1 MPKQNARMVGINR
14 KDLTI
19 ALNDVDFC
27 LRVHTTGYRNIF
39 TPNAMM
45 YHHESISRGTEDTPE
60 KQKRFSQEV
69 KFMINQYDVLN
80 KNKLPVDL
88 FYNPNLTSAH
98 ENFSI
103 NSDINNI
110 RDGIEEHDRAISQAS
125 FYKRNRKASL

>member
-1 MPKQNARMVGINR
+1 
-14 KDLTI
+14 
-19 ALNDVDFC
+19 
-27 LRVHTTGYRNIF
+27 
-39 TPNAMM
+39 MM

-60 KQKRFSQEV
+60 KQRRFSQEIR
-69 KFMINQYDVLN
+69 FMINQYDVLK

-103 NSDINNI
+103 NRDTNNI
-110 RDGIEEHDRAISQAS
+110 KDGIEDHNRATSQAS